1 MQDAD
6 KNGLD
11 SSASDS
17 HLNLFLNAAKEGSQS
32 GLGRLL
38 EAFRPS
44 LMLMADQNLEQR
56 LRRRMS
62 SSDVVQDTML
72 TAGKQFESF
81 RGTTSG
87 EFREWL
93 LELFHSRLVDGIR
106 RHQVAEIRRQSLE
119 DEQLS
124 LSDLLSREETP
135 SVAARLNEDATLL
148 LKALEALPT
157 HLQRVIHLR
166 YLENRTFEEIAAETS
181 VSVATVWRQFQEAVE
196 ALQKQLKWCDR

>member
-6 KNGLD
+6 NHRLD

-17 HLNLFLNAAKEGSQS
+17 HLTLFLNAAKERSQS

-44 LMLMADQNLEQR
+44 LIMMADQNLEQR

-135 SVAARLNEDATLL
+135 SVVARLNEDATLL

-157 HLQRVIHLR
+157 NLQRVIHLR
-166 YLENRTFEEIAAETS
+166 YLENRTFEEIASQTN
-181 VSVATVWRQFQEAVE
+181 VSVATVWRRFQEAVE
-196 ALQKQLKWCDR
+196 ALQKLLNT